1 MKGAWLKAILLLP
14 FISSLAFPIPHSA
27 TSAIK
32 PCIPL
37 VPPLSPISSIL
48 DNDLDYQWCIPAK
61 SQIIL
66 GVILFCG
73 GLGLF
78 IKTTLLFHKV
88 GQGTLSPLAPPKRLI
103 IQGPYKIVRNPMLLG
118 ILFILLSEALLFSSC
133 CIFIYT
139 LIFFLIN
146 CIYFKT
152 VEEKMLIKRFGQ
164 DYIAYR
170 NSVPM
175 WLPNFRGK
183 CKVN

>member
-14 FISSLAFPIPHSA
+14 FNVTVIIPILLLWY
-27 TSAIK
+27 T
-32 PCIPL
+32 
-37 VPPLSPISSIL
+37 
-48 DNDLDYQWCIPAK
+48 DYQWCIPAK

-103 IQGPYKIVRNPMLLG
+103 IQGPYKIIRNPMLLG

-183 CKVN
+183 RKVK